1 MEIDIEAEVQKLR
14 EHCEKPRPEFP
25 DVEKARQV
33 TLDFIEDDTKG
44 QYRMFSAT
52 LDYFATGEGRTT
64 AFVANGAHS
73 KREFL
78 NYLIEKMRG
87 YWFVIGMSLYE
98 GMPVD
103 DDIYDHLFSKNM
115 KKDQRQLAYF
125 ECYLEQHYN
134 FS

>member
-1 MEIDIEAEVQKLR
+1 MIDIEAEIQKLKENSER
-14 EHCEKPRPEFP
+14 LKERDDPKLQAAGQ
-25 DVEKARQV
+25 K
-33 TLDFIEDDTKG
+33 TLDFIEDDSKG
-44 QYRMFSAT
+44 PYRMFSAT

-64 AFVANGAHS
+64 GFVAQGAHS

-78 NYLIEKMRG
+78 GYLIEKMRG

-103 DDIYDHLFSKNM
+103 DEVYDFLFSDSM
-115 KKDQRQLAYF
+115 KQEQRQLAYF

>member
-1 MEIDIEAEVQKLR
+1 MDIEAEIQKLK
-14 EHCEKPRPEFP
+14 EHSEKPWRNDP
-25 DVEKARQV
+25 DLIRSCQEK
-33 TLDFIEDDTKG
+33 LDFINDDTPG
-44 QYRMFSAT
+44 EYRMFSAT

-64 AFVANGAHS
+64 AFVANGAYS

-103 DDIYDHLFSKNM
+103 DRVYDQLFSEIM
-115 KKDQRQLAYF
+115 KQEQRRLPHF